1 MLLIMA
7 FVLFSTSVNMAAA
20 AHVLTGHQLPEDLS
34 KGMRCVAWAGL
45 VAALMYTV
53 GVGPAPLFSGLLVT
67 AANGLVGKATVLI
80 LLWFPAGFLR
90 FW

>member
-7 FVLFSTSVNMAAA
+7 FVLFSTSVNVAAA
-20 AHVLTGHQLPEDLS
+20 ARVLTGRQLPEDLR
-34 KGMRCVAWAGL
+34 KGMRYVAWAGL

-53 GVGPAPLFSGLLVT
+53 GVGPAPLFSTLLGT
-67 AANGLVGKATVLI
+67 AANGLVGKATELVLV
-80 LLWFPAGFLR
+80 WFPAVFLS